1 MMMMFIII
9 MMMTMIMMMITMM
22 VVIVIKR
29 FEKAVTRT
37 ILRRTSGG
45 RNEGAGDGWVRS
57 SERRDE

>member
-1 MMMMFIII
+1 MRTTMMMMFII
-9 MMMTMIMMMITMM
+9 MMMMMIMMM

>member
-1 MMMMFIII
+1 MMMFII
-9 MMMTMIMMMITMM
+9 MMMMMIMMM

-57 SERRDE
+57 SERRDEWN

>member
-1 MMMMFIII
+1 MMMMFII
-9 MMMTMIMMMITMM
+9 MMMMMIMMM

>member
-1 MMMMFIII
+1 MMFIII
-9 MMMTMIMMMITMM
+9 MMMMMMITMM

-37 ILRRTSGG
+37 ILPRTSGG
-45 RNEGAGDGWVRS
+45 RNEGAGDDGRVRS